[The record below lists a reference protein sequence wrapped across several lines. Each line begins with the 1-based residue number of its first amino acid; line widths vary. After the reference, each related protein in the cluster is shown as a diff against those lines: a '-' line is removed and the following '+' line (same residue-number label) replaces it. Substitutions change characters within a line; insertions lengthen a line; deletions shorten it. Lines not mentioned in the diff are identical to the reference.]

1 MPILGVK
8 ENQLRHII
16 AFCGERASI
25 YLLKK
30 EKTRNEMIRG
40 PRVKAHEMLQAK
52 HNDLT
57 LSLALT
63 MIWQS

>member
-1 MPILGVK
+1 MPILVVK

-30 EKTRNEMIRG
+30 EKTRNEMIRR
-40 PRVKAHEMLQAK
+40 PKVKAYEML
-52 HNDLT
+52 NSPIL
-57 LSLALT
+57 
-63 MIWQS
+63 MFERC

>member
-30 EKTRNEMIRG
+30 EKTRNEMMRRQG
-40 PRVKAHEMLQAK
+40 
-52 HNDLT
+52 
-57 LSLALT
+57 
-63 MIWQS
+63 

>member
-30 EKTRNEMIRG
+30 VKTRNEMIRR
-40 PRVKAHEMLQAK
+40 PKVKAHEML
-52 HNDLT
+52 N
-57 LSLALT
+57 SPIS
-63 MIWQS
+63 MFERC